1 MTGLGAGLAWSTL
14 SASAS
19 ASSASAS
26 ALALVTPRKLWRLFD
41 GFDWSIVWAQ
51 RSNLLRGVGLLA
63 WVALASM
70 VLSVVVGALVASARR
85 SQVKP
90 VRWLAWAYIQLFRG
104 ISLYVL
110 VIWMFFG
117 LAAAAQWRLPAATAG
132 IVALTLLHSA
142 YLAEAFRAAL
152 AVIPPGQH
160 EAAAAVGLSRLT
172 SWRYVIGPQFV
183 RVALPVAGNQLV
195 DIVKDSAIL
204 SVIGVRELFRETQRW
219 SQFYSAP
226 FEFYTA
232 AGLIYLGLVLVVARG
247 VRILERR
254 LQWGVS
260 TARS

>member
-1 MTGLGAGLAWSTL
+1 MSPFGPALG
-14 SASAS
+14 
-19 ASSASAS
+19 
-26 ALALVTPRKLWRLFD
+26 VITPRKLWRLFD
-41 GFDWSIVWAQ
+41 GFDWSVVWSQ
-51 RSNLLRGVGLLA
+51 RANLARGVGLLA

-70 VLSVVVGALVASARR
+70 VLSIVIGALVASARR
-85 SQVKP
+85 SRVKP
-90 VRWLAWAYIQLFRG
+90 IRWLAWAYIQLFRG

-117 LAAAAQWRLPAATAG
+117 LAAAAQWRLPASTAG

-152 AVIPPGQH
+152 AVIPAGQQ
-160 EAAAAVGLSRLT
+160 EAAAAIGLSRST
-172 SWRYVIGPQFV
+172 AWRSVIGPQFI
-183 RVALPVAGNQLV
+183 RIALPVAGNQLV

-232 AGLIYLGLVLVVARG
+232 AGLIYLVLVLVVARA

-260 TARS
+260 TAK